1 MDGHD
6 CFFYRILLGQSM
18 NKMWACKSVD
28 LLCSEVD
35 SSKTG
40 LRRSLGVWNLIALGI
55 GCIIG
60 AGIFVLSGHAAANNA
75 GPAVV
80 LSFIAGALVCVF
92 AGLCYAELAS
102 SVPVAGS
109 AYTYAYASLGQFI
122 AWIIG
127 WDLILEYA
135 LGATTVAIGWS
146 GYVVSFLKNLGIYI
160 PVQFTQGPWVFNA
173 ATGEWSSTGNLIN
186 LPAVLIVLVTSWL
199 LAIGTRESARVNAVI
214 VLVKLAVVLLFIAL
228 GWSAV
233 DHQNWVTAANPA
245 GSFVPPEDSFG
256 NFGWGGVLTGAG
268 VVFFAYIGFDAVSC
282 AAQEASNPQRDMPR
296 GIIGS
301 LLICSVLY
309 ALVAYVLTG
318 LVPYDKLGVPD
329 PIAIA
334 IDTLGVSWLAP
345 VVKLG
350 AIAGLTTVVLVLL
363 LAQTRIFYS
372 MSRDGLLPAI
382 FSNVHSRFRTPFKT
396 TLITGFLVAALAG
409 LMPMGLVGELV
420 SIGTLFAF
428 VLVCL
433 GVLVLRK
440 TRPDMHRPFRS
451 PVIWFVAPA
460 GALSAFG
467 LMLGLPLDTWIRL
480 AVWMLIGVAIYF
492 LYAWRRSTPM

>member
-1 MDGHD
+1 
-6 CFFYRILLGQSM
+6 M
-18 NKMWACKSVD
+18 NKMWACKSVE
-28 LLCSEVD
+28 LLCSEVEGD
-35 SSKTG
+35 QG
-40 LRRSLGVWNLIALGI
+40 LKRSLGMWNLIALGI

-60 AGIFVLSGHAAANNA
+60 AGIFVLSGHAAANSA
-75 GPAVV
+75 GPAVI
-80 LSFIAGALVCVF
+80 LSFVAGAIVCVF

-109 AYTYAYASLGQFI
+109 AYTYSYASMGQFI

-146 GYVVSFLKNLGIYI
+146 GYVVSFLNTTLGIHI
-160 PVQFTQGPWVFNA
+160 PTVLTQGPWAFNA
-173 ATGEWSSTGNLIN
+173 ATGDWVATGNLVN
-186 LPAVLIVLVTSWL
+186 LPAVLIVLITSWL
-199 LAIGTRESARVNAVI
+199 LAIGTRESAQVNAII
-214 VLVKLAVVLLFIAL
+214 VAVKLVVVLLFIFL
-228 GWSAV
+228 GWGAV
-233 DHQNWVTAANPA
+233 DHQNWVTAANPE
-245 GSFVPPEDSFG
+245 GKFVPPVDSFG

-282 AAQEASNPQRDMPR
+282 AAQEAKNPQRDMPR

-318 LVPYDKLGVPD
+318 LVPYDKLNVPD
-329 PIAIA
+329 PIAVA
-334 IDTLGVSWLAP
+334 IDTLGQSWLAP

-363 LAQTRIFYS
+363 LAQVRIFYS
-372 MSRDGLLPAI
+372 MSRDGLLPAM
-382 FSNVHSRFRTPFKT
+382 FSNVHPRYRTPFKT
-396 TLITGFLVAALAG
+396 TLATGLVVALLAG
-409 LMPMGLVGELV
+409 VMPMGLIGELV

-440 TRPDMHRPFRS
+440 TRPDMPRPFRS
-451 PVIWFVAPA
+451 PAIWFVAPA
-460 GALSAFG
+460 GALSALG

-480 AVWMLIGVAIYF
+480 GVWMLIGLAVYF
-492 LYAWRRSTPM
+492 FYSARRPTPL

>member
-1 MDGHD
+1 MPASLNSLQD
-6 CFFYRILLGQSM
+6 LLEQSM
-18 NKMWACKSVD
+18 NKMWACKSVESLQAD
-28 LLCSEVD
+28 VD
-35 SSKTG
+35 GNDRG
-40 LRRSLGVWNLIALGI
+40 LKRSLGVWNLIALGI

-60 AGIFVLSGHAAANNA
+60 AGIFVLSGQAAANSA

-80 LSFIAGALVCVF
+80 LSFVAGAFVCVF

-122 AWIIG
+122 AWMIG

-146 GYVVSFLKNLGIYI
+146 GYVVSFLNSLGLVI
-160 PVQFTQGPWVFNA
+160 PQALTQGPVSFDA
-173 ATGEWSSTGNLIN
+173 ATGAWVATGNLVN
-186 LPAVLIVLVTSWL
+186 LPAVLIVIVTSWL
-199 LAIGTRESARVNAVI
+199 LSIGTRESAQVNAVI
-214 VLVKLAVVLLFIAL
+214 VAIKVVVVLTFIVL
-228 GWSAV
+228 GWGAV

-245 GSFVPPEDSFG
+245 GLFVPPVDAIG

-282 AAQEASNPQRDMPR
+282 AAQEANNPQRDMPR

-318 LVPYDKLGVPD
+318 LVPYDQLGVPA
-329 PIAIA
+329 PIAVA
-334 IDTLGVSWLAP
+334 IETLGIDWLSP
-345 VVKLG
+345 MVKLG

-363 LAQTRIFYS
+363 LAQARIFYS
-372 MSRDGLLPAI
+372 MSRDGLLPAM
-382 FSNVHSRFRTPFKT
+382 FSAVHPRYRTPFQT
-396 TLITGFLVAALAG
+396 TLITGAIVALLAG
-409 LMPMGLVGELV
+409 LLPMGLVGELV

-428 VLVCL
+428 VLVCI

-440 TRPDMHRPFRS
+440 TRPNMHRPFRS
-451 PVIWFVAPA
+451 PAIWLVAPA

-467 LMLGLPLDTWIRL
+467 LMLGLPADTWIRL
-480 AVWMLIGVAIYF
+480 GVWMVIGLVIYF
-492 LYAWRRSTPM
+492 FYGIRRNTPL